1 MLLHKRIG
9 KAGYRPGEPEEPGL
23 RLREGSLM
31 EFSRQSA
38 LRALHRALQIGW
50 PVAALAVAA
59 VALPH
64 MVAHA
69 RASESLEETSQPGP
83 VAKTSAARRAVMPIA
98 AMMAAKRY
106 ETGKS
111 TIQVDAAGFFHID
124 DK

>member
-9 KAGYRPGEPEEPGL
+9 KAGYRLGEPEEPGL
-23 RLREGSLM
+23 RLKEGNLM

-38 LRALHRALQIGW
+38 HRALHRALRIGW

-69 RASESLEETSQPGP
+69 RASESLEETGQSRL
-83 VAKTSAARRAVMPIA
+83 VAKTSAATRAVVPIA

-106 ETGKS
+106 ETGKPA
-111 TIQVDAAGFFHID
+111 IQVDAAGFFHID